1 MNLLVAGVDLRVRPD
16 NTWVCFEV
24 NPSPGFTWYEESTN
38 HEIAE
43 AIADLLVRGS

>member
-1 MNLLVAGVDLRVRPD
+1 MNLLVAGVDLRVRVD

-43 AIADLLVRGS
+43 AIADLLVAGS